1 MSSDMAGLDGAAELG
16 GERRRHGEGLRS
28 PA

>member
-16 GERRRHGEGLRS
+16 GERRGHGDGLKS
-28 PA
+28 PM